1 MTISEAT
8 TSNRPLYIIMHGNNI
23 VAIVANDNGLPAGTV
38 FPDGRPNKKARDP
51 RAFLLSKPPGS

>member
-1 MTISEAT
+1 
-8 TSNRPLYIIMHGNNI
+8 MHGNNI